1 METFEYQVPRGF
13 SAGHFVFGTDPTTE
27 RQVRSMQVSKKKFWS
42 PRMMAMTAML
52 CAIAYVAVMVGRVP
66 VILFLKY
73 DPKDAIIALGGFIWG
88 PLISVIASVIVSL
101 VEMVTISDNGI
112 WGCVMNIA
120 STCSFACVAS
130 FVYQRKRTLSGALLG
145 LVLGSMSMAVVMLF
159 WNYLITPIYMDAPRE
174 QIANMLLPVF
184 LPFNLL
190 KAGLNAG
197 ITYFLYKPVI
207 TALRKA
213 GLVEL
218 QSEQA
223 KKKPIWVYVAVY
235 LGFALIMATCIWFI
249 LSFNGVV

>member
-1 METFEYQVPRGF
+1 MQ
-13 SAGHFVFGTDPTTE
+13 E
-27 RQVRSMQVSKKKFWS
+27 RKKKFWT

-52 CAIAYVAVMVGRVP
+52 CAIAYVAVWVGRVP

-88 PLISVIASVIVSL
+88 PIVSFVASVIVSF
-101 VEMVTISDNGI
+101 VEMITISDNGL
-112 WGCVMNIA
+112 WGFVMNIA
-120 STCSFACVAS
+120 STCSFACVAA
-130 FVYQRKRTLSGALLG
+130 FVYRRKRTLSGALLG
-145 LVLGSMSMAVVMLF
+145 LVLGSVSMAVVMLF
-159 WNYLITPIYMDAPRE
+159 WNYLITPIYMKAPRE
-174 QIANMLLPVF
+174 QIAQMLLPVF

-197 ITYFLYKPVI
+197 VTYFLYKPVV

-213 GLVEL
+213 GFAEG

-223 KKKPIWVYVAVY
+223 EKKPIWVYLAVY
-235 LGFALIMATCIWFI
+235 LGFALIMGTCVWFI

>member
-1 METFEYQVPRGF
+1 
-13 SAGHFVFGTDPTTE
+13 
-27 RQVRSMQVSKKKFWS
+27 MQESKKNFWT

-52 CAIAYVAVMVGRVP
+52 CAIAYVAVLVGRVP

-88 PLISVIASVIVSL
+88 PLVSVVASVVVSF
-101 VEMVTISDNGI
+101 VEMLTISDNGL
-112 WGCVMNIA
+112 WGFFMNVA

-130 FVYQRKRTLSGALLG
+130 FVYRRKRTLSGALLG
-145 LVLGSMSMAVVMLF
+145 LAVGSVSMVIVMLF
-159 WNYLITPIYMDAPRE
+159 WNYLITPIYMATPRE
-174 QIANMLLPVF
+174 KVAGMLLPVF

-197 ITYFLYKPVI
+197 ATYYLYKPVV

-213 GLVEL
+213 GLVDI
-218 QSEQA
+218 QSEQV
-223 KKKPIWVYVAVY
+223 KKKPIWVYLAIY
-235 LGFALIMATCIWFI
+235 LAFALIMGTCIWFI

>member
-1 METFEYQVPRGF
+1 
-13 SAGHFVFGTDPTTE
+13 
-27 RQVRSMQVSKKKFWS
+27 MQESKKRFWT

-88 PLISVIASVIVSL
+88 PIVSLVASVIVSF
-101 VEMVTISDNGI
+101 VEMITISDNGL
-112 WGCVMNIA
+112 WGFVMNIA
-120 STCSFACVAS
+120 STCSFACVAA
-130 FVYQRKRTLSGALLG
+130 FVYRRKRTLSGALLG
-145 LVLGSMSMAVVMLF
+145 LVLGSVSMAVVMLF
-159 WNYLITPIYMDAPRE
+159 WNYLITPIYMKAPRE
-174 QIANMLLPVF
+174 QIAQMLLPVF

-197 ITYFLYKPVI
+197 ITYFLYKPVV

-213 GLVEL
+213 GFAES
-218 QSEQA
+218 QNEQT
-223 KKKPIWVYVAVY
+223 KKKPVWVYIAVY
-235 LGFALIMATCIWFI
+235 LVFALIMATCIWFI

>member
-1 METFEYQVPRGF
+1 MR
-13 SAGHFVFGTDPTTE
+13 A
-27 RQVRSMQVSKKKFWS
+27 SKNKFWT

-52 CAIAYVAVMVGRVP
+52 CAIAYVTVAVGRIP

-88 PLISVIASVIVSL
+88 PMISCVASVIVSL
-101 VEMVTISDNGI
+101 VEMLTISDNGI

-120 STCSFACVAS
+120 STCAFACVAA

-145 LVLGSMSMAVVMLF
+145 LILGSVSMVIVMLF

-174 QIANMLLPVF
+174 QVAQMLLPVF

-213 GLVEL
+213 GLVEIP
-218 QSEQA
+218 SEQT
-223 KKKPIWVYVAVY
+223 KKKPIWVYLAVY
-235 LGFALIMATCIWFI
+235 LVFALIMGTCIWFI
-249 LSFNGVV
+249 LHFNGVV